1 MGAGFKSRGAHEN
14 PVSSHESWVF
24 FDIGKDMKKLLALTT
39 GVALAISLGVAPSS
53 AVVCAEGD
61 TQSIR
66 SLLVP
71 ITRLSAHQG
80 RNVDEI
86 EAVLIEITRITKAT
100 KSTKLKKSLKALEDV
115 IRVGKLNP
123 GSTDYWGYRQGSAW
137 KSYKAA
143 LTVTQKIVVDLFEN
157 SPRRSLTRRPAPL

>member
-1 MGAGFKSRGAHEN
+1 MRR
-14 PVSSHESWVF
+14 
-24 FDIGKDMKKLLALTT
+24 L
-39 GVALAISLGVAPSS
+39 ISLVLSLVLTLGLGLAPANS
-53 AVVCAEGD
+53 ATCRD
-61 TQSIR
+61 SDIQSIR

-86 EAVLIEITRITKAT
+86 ESVLIEITRITKAT

-123 GSTDYWGYRQGSAW
+123 GSTDYWGYREGSAW

-143 LTVTQKIVVDLFEN
+143 LTVTQKN
-157 SPRRSLTRRPAPL
+157 RC

>member
-1 MGAGFKSRGAHEN
+1 
-14 PVSSHESWVF
+14 
-24 FDIGKDMKKLLALTT
+24 MKKLLALTT

-123 GSTDYWGYRQGSAW
+123 GSTDYWGYRHGSAW

-143 LTVTQKIVVDLFEN
+143 LTVTQKN
-157 SPRRSLTRRPAPL
+157 RC